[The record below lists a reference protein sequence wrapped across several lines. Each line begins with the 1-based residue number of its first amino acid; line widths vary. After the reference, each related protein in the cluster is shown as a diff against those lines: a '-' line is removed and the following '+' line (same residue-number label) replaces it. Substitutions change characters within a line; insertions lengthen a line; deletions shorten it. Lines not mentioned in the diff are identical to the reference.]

1 MKAMSEAFI
10 GKVNWA
16 KMVPHN
22 SNDSAEKSLSLST
35 KHFHKTHPQAVN
47 YILPSR
53 LKTASRLSTSHSPE
67 TYTRASALLTQ

>member
-22 SNDSAEKSLSLST
+22 SKDSAEK
-35 KHFHKTHPQAVN
+35 A
-47 YILPSR
+47 
-53 LKTASRLSTSHSPE
+53 
-67 TYTRASALLTQ
+67 